1 MMRSIR
7 AVRIAVVLAIA
18 ALAVSACTF
27 AGGSTTATKDQV
39 VISMQ
44 FPPKSNWALETDDAF
59 ILSQVGCLETL
70 VRYNDRS
77 GQLEPGLATKWTQT
91 QPTAWDFTLRDGVK
105 FQNGTE
111 LTAQNVSS
119 ALTTVLRA
127 ETPARAFKPS
137 VVTSVKALDAHTV
150 RVTSPEP
157 SPLIPFR
164 LASVN
169 TGILAPQ
176 AYKKSGIDPIGTCT
190 GPFTATQYTS
200 GQSLKL
206 KRNDA
211 YWGTKAVLSGAEAQF
226 VPEGATRA
234 TQVQTG
240 EADIA
245 MAVPAASQ
253 ADLSNNKDVV
263 VSRAVA
269 PRTTGLYFNTSKAPF
284 SNPAVRRA
292 VQLALNLDQIASQ
305 VYDGS
310 AKPAGGPFAP
320 GEPWAP
326 DTKPVAQQTEQ
337 AIALLKG
344 AGIAP
349 GQISIELLGYVER
362 SEFADLATVVQA
374 SLAKIGIKV
383 KVRIADYAA
392 LEPSLLDGS
401 FDLALLSRNHLVD
414 IADPSGFLSSD
425 YTCKGSFNIS
435 HYCDAETDA
444 LIASAAGQ
452 PEAKARNA
460 IYAKVAQRLQEQAAT
475 VFLVHE
481 QTTAAVRSNVKN
493 FVDDP
498 LSRFAI
504 TPDLSLAG

>member
-1 MMRSIR
+1 
-7 AVRIAVVLAIA
+7 
-18 ALAVSACTF
+18 
-27 AGGSTTATKDQV
+27 
-39 VISMQ
+39 
-44 FPPKSNWALETDDAF
+44 
-59 ILSQVGCLETL
+59 
-70 VRYNDRS
+70 
-77 GQLEPGLATKWTQT
+77 
-91 QPTAWDFTLRDGVK
+91 
-105 FQNGTE
+105 
-111 LTAQNVSS
+111 
-119 ALTTVLRA
+119 
-127 ETPARAFKPS
+127 
-137 VVTSVKALDAHTV
+137 
-150 RVTSPEP
+150 
-157 SPLIPFR
+157 
-164 LASVN
+164 
-169 TGILAPQ
+169 
-176 AYKKSGIDPIGTCT
+176 
-190 GPFTATQYTS
+190 
-200 GQSLKL
+200 
-206 KRNDA
+206 
-211 YWGTKAVLSGAEAQF
+211 
-226 VPEGATRA
+226 
-234 TQVQTG
+234 
-240 EADIA
+240 